1 MSNKLLLAC
10 VVGAV
15 WLGPAGALT
24 EEPGLPPEAET
35 LCRLL
40 FQMLDEGSLRE
51 TYELTAPL
59 VRTVESAAAWQGQI
73 ISERESMGAVVS
85 RSLSHVERLEHYA
98 DLPDG
103 PYILAVYDTDF
114 AAHPASQEM
123 VVLVETATGGYGL
136 AAYRVRYNMWP
147 EAVTIIL
154 NGFLVVCFIMGLLA
168 AITWAVGK
176 VVQRIEEEA
185 KEE

>member
-10 VVGAV
+10 VVGAL
-15 WLGPAGALT
+15 WLSPAGART
-24 EEPGLPPEAET
+24 EEPGLPVEAEI
-35 LCRLL
+35 LCRRL
-40 FQMLDEGSLRE
+40 FQMLDEGRLRE

-59 VRTVESAAAWQGQI
+59 LRTVESAAAWQGQI
-73 ISERESMGAVVS
+73 SSERESMGAVVS

-114 AAHPASQEM
+114 AAHPGSQEM
-123 VVLVETATGGYGL
+123 VVLLETAIGGYGL
-136 AAYRVRYNMWP
+136 AAYRVRYDMWP
-147 EAVTIIL
+147 EAIAIIQ

-168 AITWAVGK
+168 AITWAVGR
-176 VVQRIEEEA
+176 VVQAIGEEA